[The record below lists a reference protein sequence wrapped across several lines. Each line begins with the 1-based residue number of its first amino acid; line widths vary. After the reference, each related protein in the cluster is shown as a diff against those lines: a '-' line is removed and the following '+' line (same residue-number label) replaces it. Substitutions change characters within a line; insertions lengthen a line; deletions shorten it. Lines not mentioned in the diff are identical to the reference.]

1 MAMRTYLAVTDYDPS
16 TRNWVIFLPAF
27 PWVHSW
33 SPTAAEL
40 LQTVRDAIA
49 TAVEALEDDGE
60 ELPRSLEDGEPGEYV
75 RTDFRDPRAMYVSVE
90 TRGKPV
96 AVDVSLE
103 ESLLA
108 RLDAYSEQRGL
119 SRSEAIAQAVR
130 SAIANDASR

>member
-1 MAMRTYLAVTDYDPS
+1 MPLRQPLKRLKT
-16 TRNWVIFLPAF
+16 
-27 PWVHSW
+27 
-33 SPTAAEL
+33 
-40 LQTVRDAIA
+40 
-49 TAVEALEDDGE
+49 
-60 ELPRSLEDGEPGEYV
+60 GEYV